1 MGWSSQDD
9 LLNQIT
15 TNGKYGNVFYNKTLA
30 SAGTADTGRCWLAM
44 RARLRLRRL
53 LALI

>member
-9 LLNQIT
+9 LINQLT

-30 SAGTADTGRCWLAM
+30 SAGTAGHWTLSSVAT
-44 RARLRLRRL
+44 
-53 LALI
+53 